1 MRKTRNISVVLFFI
15 LLCSLSQYLK
25 AQNKNEIAQL
35 GILCKTW
42 GLLKYYHPGV
52 STGKQDWDS
61 VLISALNSLSKS
73 KTNKQLNIEVQK
85 MLTIS
90 GKDTEGPYLP
100 QENAAI
106 NTRNLDHTWIGDNKE
121 LEVKNKLALGFISKH
136 PYRGLNFY
144 AQPNPDNDSTIY
156 TPNEKPYPEM
166 AFPNTNYRLLGLFR
180 FWNVINYFY
189 PYKYAIGRPWDS
201 VLNELIPQ
209 IIHATDTVS
218 YHKAIAKMAASIND
232 SHGGLWPQVYD
243 TFTGK
248 YSPSFD
254 FRIIANKAVVVR
266 ADSSNPQSLIKTG
279 SVIEAIDGVPLKR
292 KIKAYWDYIPASN
305 NGGKIKSLHYLL
317 LNSKN
322 KTALLS
328 GYQRDRK
335 KFKAI
340 IDLKERDLL
349 KEYKN
354 FFEMESPITYRLL
367 EDSIGYVF
375 FSNINK
381 QNIDSI
387 MQPLMDTK
395 AIIFDMRNYPTNG
408 TGTYT
413 IPQYLLGERKMY
425 SRLTRPNFNLPGT
438 FKYEVANKG
447 TAYSEVGKLN
457 PNFYKGKIILL
468 VDSRTQSAAEWACMT
483 LKTAANVTVIGNQT
497 AGADG
502 NVTRTVLPGGY
513 RINFSGLGIYYPD
526 GSETQRIGI
535 HIDIPVSYT
544 INDVINK
551 TDPLL
556 KTALE
561 FINDKKINSD

>member
-1 MRKTRNISVVLFFI
+1 MRKNVNIGFLLFMI
-15 LLCSLSQYLK
+15 ICSLSQQLK
-25 AQNKNEIAQL
+25 AQNKNETAQL
-35 GILCKTW
+35 GILCKVW

-52 STGKQDWDS
+52 ATGKQDWDS
-61 VLISALNSLSKS
+61 VLVSSLDRLSKS
-73 KTNKQLNIEVQK
+73 KTNNQLNIEVQK
-85 MLTIS
+85 MLTVA
-90 GKDTEGPYLP
+90 GKNMEAPYFP
-100 QENAAI
+100 EENAAI
-106 NTRNLDHTWIGDNKE
+106 NTRNLDHTWIEDYKK
-121 LEVKNKLALGFISKH
+121 LDVKSRQALDFISKH

-156 TPNEKPYPEM
+156 TPNEKPYLEM
-166 AFPNTNYRLLGLFR
+166 KFPNTNYKLLGLFR

-189 PYKYAIGRPWDS
+189 PYKYAIGRSWES

-209 IIHATDTVS
+209 MINATDTVS
-218 YHKAIAKMAASIND
+218 YHKAMARMAASIND

-266 ADSSNPQSLIKTG
+266 ADHSNPQSPIKTG
-279 SVIEAIDGVPLKR
+279 TVIEEIDGVPLKR

-305 NGGKIKSLHYLL
+305 SGGKIKSIHYLL

-328 GYQRDRK
+328 GYQRDGE
-335 KFKAI
+335 KFEAI
-340 IDLKERDLL
+340 VELKERDLL
-349 KEYKN
+349 KDYRD
-354 FFEMESPITYRLL
+354 FFEMESPITYRML

-375 FSNINK
+375 FSNFNK
-381 QNIDSI
+381 KNIDSI
-387 MQPLMDTK
+387 MQPLMYTK

-408 TGTYT
+408 TGTYIT
-413 IPQYLLGERKMY
+413 PEYLLGEPKIY
-425 SRLTRPNFNLPGT
+425 SRITRPNFNLPGT
-438 FKYEVANKG
+438 FKYEIANKG
-447 TAYSEVGKLN
+447 TSYSQVGKSN

-483 LKTAANVTVIGNQT
+483 LKTAAHVTVIGNQT

-535 HIDIPVSYT
+535 HVDIPVSYT
-544 INDVINK
+544 INDIIDR

-556 KTALE
+556 KRALE
-561 FINDKKINSD
+561 FINHEKIKD